1 MTTAVLA
8 GHLLGRLT
16 AATLETDPWA
26 HAYLPDALPADLA
39 GELAASFAALGLTE
53 FEETQRAKSY
63 RFRTAEVHGPTAA
76 SPPGPG
82 PLAAVVDVLTSP
94 GYRARVGA
102 LTGVDLAARPVTVDL
117 WEYHTGDWL
126 APHVD
131 KADKV
136 VTQIFYL
143 TEGWAP
149 GDGGRLLVLRSSSA
163 EDVHRAL
170 PPRPGSSAVLVRS
183 AASWHAVEPP
193 GPRSPVRRSVTAT
206 FWRGAGPAAR
216 TG

>member
-1 MTTAVLA
+1 MTTTVLA
-8 GHLLGRLT
+8 DHLLDRLA

-26 HAYLPDALPADLA
+26 HAYLPDALPAGLA
-39 GELAASFAALGLTE
+39 AELAASFTTFGLTE
-53 FEETQRAKSY
+53 FEETERAKSY

-76 SPPGPG
+76 PPPATG
-82 PLAAVVDVLTSP
+82 PLAAMVDVLTGP
-94 GYRARVGA
+94 GYRARVGELA
-102 LTGVDLAARPVTVDL
+102 GVDLAELPVTVDL

-143 TEGWAP
+143 TDGWAP
-149 GDGGRLLVLRSSSA
+149 DDGGRLLVLRSSSSG
-163 EDVHRAL
+163 DVHHAL
-170 PPRPGSSAVLVRS
+170 PPRLGSSAVLVRS

-206 FWRGAGPAAR
+206 FWRGVGPAPR